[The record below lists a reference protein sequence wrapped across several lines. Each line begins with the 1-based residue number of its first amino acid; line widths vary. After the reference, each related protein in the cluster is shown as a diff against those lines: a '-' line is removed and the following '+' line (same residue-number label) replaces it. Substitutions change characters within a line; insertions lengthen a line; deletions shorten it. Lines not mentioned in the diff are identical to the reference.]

1 MIPGSGLG
9 SRALDAIDVV
19 WTDPYLFYTSGLPGI
34 SSGIKVRGPDGTPI
48 GVVGA
53 DVSLKILR
61 DFARNLIVGK
71 TGYAFVLDPAGKVI
85 SHPGLAP
92 EAQSDLPNFADI
104 GDPVLD
110 VLAAKGAF
118 DGVESDTVVRV
129 DGAEA
134 GPVLVMTQRLPT
146 SHGDWTIGAVV
157 PESDLFGWFHDMAR
171 SAVALAVGLTLLWCL
186 AGLMLWRYI
195 DRRFENLR
203 HLARQSLDTGQVAV
217 PLESGLGGFSELAET
232 EATVRN
238 ALVELEA
245 RRNESQ
251 VLMEQAQR
259 SDWAKSDFL
268 AHMSHELRTP
278 LNAIGGFAEIIEG
291 EIHGP
296 IGIDKYKDYA
306 SLIGS
311 SNRRML
317 ALVQNLLDVSA
328 LELGTMRPHPDSVNL
343 ARMIEDTVAE
353 HRQAAEE
360 GGLGL
365 EVSTDPELRVQ
376 ADGQML
382 RLMLGQLVR
391 NAIAYTPT
399 GGRVMVSASTTEAGV
414 AELVVS
420 DTGIGIDPGVIE
432 RLREPFTRG
441 RNDPAVSGAVGT
453 GVGVGLSIVERV
465 VSLHGGR
472 LDFASE
478 SKTGG
483 TRVTVTFPVESVL

>member
-1 MIPGSGLG
+1 
-9 SRALDAIDVV
+9 
-19 WTDPYLFYTSGLPGI
+19 
-34 SSGIKVRGPDGTPI
+34 
-48 GVVGA
+48 
-53 DVSLKILR
+53 
-61 DFARNLIVGK
+61 
-71 TGYAFVLDPAGKVI
+71 
-85 SHPGLAP
+85 
-92 EAQSDLPNFADI
+92 
-104 GDPVLD
+104 
-110 VLAAKGAF
+110 
-118 DGVESDTVVRV
+118 
-129 DGAEA
+129 
-134 GPVLVMTQRLPT
+134 
-146 SHGDWTIGAVV
+146 
-157 PESDLFGWFHDMAR
+157 
-171 SAVALAVGLTLLWCL
+171 
-186 AGLMLWRYI
+186 
-195 DRRFENLR
+195 
-203 HLARQSLDTGQVAV
+203 
-217 PLESGLGGFSELAET
+217 
-232 EATVRN
+232 
-238 ALVELEA
+238 
-245 RRNESQ
+245 
-251 VLMEQAQR
+251 
-259 SDWAKSDFL
+259 
-268 AHMSHELRTP
+268 
-278 LNAIGGFAEIIEG
+278 
-291 EIHGP
+291 
-296 IGIDKYKDYA
+296 
-306 SLIGS
+306 
-311 SNRRML
+311 
-317 ALVQNLLDVSA
+317 
-328 LELGTMRPHPDSVNL
+328 
-343 ARMIEDTVAE
+343 MIEDTVAE